1 MVVTEVAGVRRLP
14 AVQGFFMS
22 KEPDIQ
28 TLGESENYTV
38 WVSNEADLDEV
49 IYHIEINN
57 VTFHLFESEWKEF
70 VDVMMQ
76 AMR

>member
-1 MVVTEVAGVRRLP
+1 V
-14 AVQGFFMS
+14 S
-22 KEPDIQ
+22 KDTKIQ

-38 WVSNEADLDEV
+38 WASDEADLNEV

-57 VTFHLFESEWKEF
+57 VTVHLFQNEWEEF

>member
-1 MVVTEVAGVRRLP
+1 MN
-14 AVQGFFMS
+14 
-22 KEPDIQ
+22 KEPNIQ

-38 WVSNEADLDEV
+38 WVSNEADLNEV
-49 IYHIEINN
+49 IYHIEIDN
-57 VTFHLFESEWKEF
+57 VTIHLFESEWEEF

>member
-1 MVVTEVAGVRRLP
+1 MN
-14 AVQGFFMS
+14 

-49 IYHIEINN
+49 IYHVEINN
-57 VTFHLFESEWKEF
+57 LTIHLFESEWEEF
-70 VDVMMQ
+70 ADVMMQ

>member
-1 MVVTEVAGVRRLP
+1 VN
-14 AVQGFFMS
+14 
-22 KEPDIQ
+22 KEPNIQ

-38 WVSNEADLDEV
+38 WVSNEADLNEV
-49 IYHIEINN
+49 IYHVEINN
-57 VTFHLFESEWKEF
+57 VTLHLFESEWEEF

>member
-1 MVVTEVAGVRRLP
+1 MNN
-14 AVQGFFMS
+14 
-22 KEPDIQ
+22 EPDIQ
-28 TLGESENYTV
+28 TLGESENYAV

-49 IYHIEINN
+49 IYHVEINN
-57 VTFHLFESEWKEF
+57 VTLHLFESEWEEF